1 MAHIAACRVSQATI
15 DEPDN
20 MTRYLFRRLLG
31 ALGVVFGV
39 ATISFIMVFLMPGDA
54 ARMYAGPRAPEETVQ
69 RIRVIWGLDQPL
81 PVQYVRYLGRALQ
94 GDLGNSTRDNRPVL
108 RAVTERLPATVQ
120 LALAGMLVELAIG
133 LPLGIMAAVRPGSW
147 FDQLA
152 TVVSLIGVSIPSF
165 ALGLV
170 LLYVCGYL
178 IPLFPLGGYG
188 TPLHLVLPALTL
200 GIGGTAFYARVL
212 RNNLLE
218 VMGEDYIR
226 TANAKGLRGRTVL
239 LRHTVRNALLPTVT
253 LAGLDLALLL
263 GGTVVIEAVFGWPGV
278 GLQAFNA
285 IRNQD
290 TPMIMG
296 TVLFASLSV
305 VMINVLV
312 DLLYAALDPRVRLGG
327 SH

>member
-1 MAHIAACRVSQATI
+1 MSG
-15 DEPDN
+15 
-20 MTRYLFRRLLG
+20 YLLRRFLG
-31 ALGVVFGV
+31 AFGVVFGV
-39 ATISFIMVFLMPGDA
+39 ATISFVMVFLMPGDA

-108 RAVTERLPATVQ
+108 RAVIERLPATIQ
-120 LALAGMLVELAIG
+120 LALAGLMVELAIG
-133 LPLGIMAAVRPGSW
+133 VPLGIMAALRPGSW

-152 TVVSLIGVSIPSF
+152 TLVSLIGISLPSF

-170 LLYVCGYL
+170 VLYIFGYL

-226 TANAKGLRGRTVL
+226 TANAKGLRPRSVL
-239 LRHTVRNALLPTVT
+239 LRHTLRNALLPTVT
-253 LAGLDLALLL
+253 LAALDLALLL

-296 TVLFASLSV
+296 TVLFASFSV
-305 VMINVLV
+305 VMLNLFV
-312 DLLYAALDPRVRLGG
+312 DLLYAVLDPRVRLNGG
-327 SH
+327 R